1 MSNIETTGKLILDP
15 RMRETLKEIKDK
27 GIRIPPQKQT
37 VNVDLQNYKFPE
49 GNTILK
55 IVDNQLNTVLLNPR
69 LGDEYIK
76 KVKGRIIYAYDES
89 IDKYQCIEGTA
100 FITAHSLVK
109 LGTNDYIPLGY
120 LTTYFYTR
128 AKEITKNSKNLR
140 YSDRIEVESQR
151 DYVLDKIKLLET
163 SVEDQS
169 ILLIDGPL
177 IGGDVY
183 THMIHAMRNF
193 EERNIIPIFF
203 VKNSNSNLVVD
214 NIDLLKGKYNSDL
227 HWAHEILNKGE
238 RTNFFCY
245 TDQVND
251 RNAKVFC
258 YVRLF
263 EGSPQRVEFFVDT
276 YKNHLAEID
285 DFMNLIAYMAIV
297 QGEVKNPQIRLIAIA
312 EKYARE
318 YIKLTDIK
326 TLIKKLGLTPTINSE
341 RF

>member
-1 MSNIETTGKLILDP
+1 MNEIEIAGKLILDP

-27 GIRIPPQKQT
+27 GIRIPHEKQT
-37 VNVDLQNYKFPE
+37 VTVDLQNYKFPE
-49 GNTILK
+49 GNAILK
-55 IVDNQLNTVLLNPR
+55 IVGNGLNTVPLNPR
-69 LGDEYIK
+69 KGEGYIK
-76 KVKGRIIYAYDES
+76 SGERRAIFAYDES

-100 FITAHSLVK
+100 YITAHSLVK
-109 LGTNDYIPLGY
+109 LGMNEYIPLGY

-128 AKEITKNSKNLR
+128 AKELTKNTEALR

-151 DYVLDKIKLLET
+151 DYVLDKIELLQKY
-163 SVEDQS
+163 VEDQA
-169 ILLIDGPL
+169 IVLIDGPL

-183 THMIHAMRNF
+183 IHMIQAMKNF
-193 EERNIIPIFF
+193 EEREVIPIFF

-214 NIDLLKGKYNSDL
+214 NIDVLKGKYNSDL
-227 HWAHEILNKGE
+227 HWAHETLRRGE

-245 TDQVND
+245 TDQVNE

-276 YKNHLAEID
+276 YQNHISEIQS
-285 DFMNLIAYMAIV
+285 FMDLIAYMAIV

-318 YIKLTDIK
+318 YIKLANIK
-326 TLIKKLGLTPTINSE
+326 SLLKKLGLTPTVNSE